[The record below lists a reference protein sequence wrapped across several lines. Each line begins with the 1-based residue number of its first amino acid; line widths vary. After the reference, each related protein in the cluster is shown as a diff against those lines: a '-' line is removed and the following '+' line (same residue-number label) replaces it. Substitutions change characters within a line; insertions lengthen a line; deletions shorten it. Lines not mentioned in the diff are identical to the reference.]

1 MPDGGT
7 TRRRLLGLVSTGVA
21 VAVAGCETTPEDTTT
36 TETAEPIVGGDAG
49 SGDGGGQNTATP
61 TGDSGGDGDGSGGSG
76 GSGGSDGS
84 GGDSATATDAPTEPE
99 PTGTPTVVPVP
110 PPNALQIAERGLSVR
125 QDDYYTYVDVRLEL
139 ENTSDVTFTQ
149 LEFRVTVSYDPV
161 DGEPREVGSGYVERR
176 WPREERNR
184 VDQGFAPGETYEF
197 TEQVRFET
205 DGRAGRS
212 SDDRRFS
219 FDIAYRRV
227 AYR

>member
-36 TETAEPIVGGDAG
+36 TETAEPLVGGDAG
-49 SGDGGGQNTATP
+49 SGDGDGGSDTATP
-61 TGDSGGDGDGSGGSG
+61 TGDSGGNGGSGSGGSG
-76 GSGGSDGS
+76 G
-84 GGDSATATDAPTEPE
+84 DSAATTDAPTESE

-110 PPNALQIAERGLSVR
+110 PPNALQVVERGLSVR

-161 DGEPREVGSGYVERR
+161 DGEPREIGSGYVERR

-197 TEQVRFET
+197 TERVRFET

-212 SDDRRFS
+212 SDDSRFS